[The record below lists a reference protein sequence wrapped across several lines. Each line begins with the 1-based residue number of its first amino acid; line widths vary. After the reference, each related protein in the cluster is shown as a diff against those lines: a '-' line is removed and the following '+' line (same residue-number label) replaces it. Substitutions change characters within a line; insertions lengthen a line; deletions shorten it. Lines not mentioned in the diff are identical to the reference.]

1 MFINSMKKITK
12 LFIFLFFVHFSCKD
26 QQSTDERC
34 KSNCDFNLRVFSD
47 LPAGENAD
55 YKLEWVD
62 SNTQTFGT
70 IKADLGCEVIKKV
83 AWQSD
88 YDFQYQGEW
97 TNIVNEASYSTEDGI
112 ATTIMGVFSNFI
124 GDVITVC
131 CGFND
136 ECENHFYDFITI
148 EIVNEM

>member
-1 MFINSMKKITK
+1 MIINLNKKIQTS
-12 LFIFLFFVHFSCKD
+12 FIFLFFIHFSCED
-26 QQSTDERC
+26 QQSAKEEC

-47 LPAGENAD
+47 LPIGDNAN

-70 IKADLGCEVIKKV
+70 IKADLGCRVIKKV

-88 YDFQYQGEW
+88 YEVQYQGEW
-97 TNIVNEASYSTEDGI
+97 ANIVNEASYSTEDGI
-112 ATTIMGVFSNFI
+112 ATTIMGVYSNFI
-124 GDVITVC
+124 GSVITIC

-136 ECENHFYDFITI
+136 ECENHFYDCITV

>member
-1 MFINSMKKITK
+1 MKKIPA
-12 LFIFLFFVHFSCKD
+12 LLIFLFFVNFSCED
-26 QQSTDERC
+26 QQSANEGC
-34 KSNCDFNLRVFSD
+34 KSTCDFNLRVFSD
-47 LPAGENAD
+47 LPASENAD

-70 IKADLGCEVIKKV
+70 IKADLGCEIIKKV

-88 YDFQYQGEW
+88 YEFHDQGEW

-112 ATTIMGVFSNFI
+112 TTTIMGVFSNFI

-136 ECENHFYDFITI
+136 GCENHFQDCITV